1 MTDFLHIDDR
11 DDEACMASF
20 RKIADIIMN
29 DHLLRAGENC
39 YRIVD
44 CEFYYCSDSHNDP
57 YAHAHE
63 HPRSNN
69 GEWYFHGTGMDI
81 TLSTGQ
87 TFGGILIRGITRV
100 ADNRQMPSR
109 AGTIAGPLKVCSEI
123 FKQFGS
129 VVRREPLH
137 FGLEDISHA
146 RTHNSIDKAKIF
158 AVPRVA
164 LNTARDPEENFCG
177 RPYRFLSFLYLPHK
191 ESEKAR
197 RYLIH
202 HPEDPLSPVEYDAYA
217 SGRLW

>member
-1 MTDFLHIDDR
+1 MTDFLYIDDR
-11 DDEACMASF
+11 DSDACITSF
-20 RKIADIIMN
+20 RKIADTIMN
-29 DHLLRAGENC
+29 DHLLRAGDNR

-44 CEFYYCSDSHNDP
+44 CEFYYCSDTHNDP
-57 YAHAHE
+57 YAHARE
-63 HPRSNN
+63 RIQSSS

-81 TLSTGQ
+81 TLSTDQ
-87 TFGGILIRGITRV
+87 TFGGILIRGIAPV
-100 ADNRQMPSR
+100 ADSQQLPSR
-109 AGTIAGPLKVCSEI
+109 TRTIAGPLKVCSEV

-129 VVRREPLH
+129 VLREEPLY
-137 FGLEDISHA
+137 FGLENISSVK
-146 RTHNSIDKAKIF
+146 THNSIDRARLF

-164 LNTARDPEENFCG
+164 LNSAKDPEEIFCG